1 MPLEAYERELLKRLA
16 YVFVAGGVVLF
27 MVGFVTYQMGALA
40 AGVTLMLAAGV
51 TEWVAE
57 VDDER

>member
-1 MPLEAYERELLKRLA
+1 MPLEAYERELLERLA

-27 MVGFVTYQMGALA
+27 MVGFVTYQMGAFT

>member
-1 MPLEAYERELLKRLA
+1 MPLEAYERELLERLSYA
-16 YVFVAGGVVLF
+16 LVGVGMVLF

-40 AGVTLMLAAGV
+40 AGVTMMLAAGV

-57 VDDER
+57 VDDE